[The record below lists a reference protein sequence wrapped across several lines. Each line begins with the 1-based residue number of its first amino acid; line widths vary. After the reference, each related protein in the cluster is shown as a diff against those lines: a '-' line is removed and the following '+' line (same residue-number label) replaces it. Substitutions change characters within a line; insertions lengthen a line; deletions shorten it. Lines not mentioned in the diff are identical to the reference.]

1 MKGPYERLKYDLRR
15 VWECPACKR
24 RERTAP
30 TITFRH
36 CGCQMKQ
43 MDGQAVVMKLVVDGV
58 EGLARRSARP
68 ASTAP
73 MAEANVEK
81 PAEAG
86 YQTTEISVEAD
97 PTMNRGAD
105 GAQAG

>member
-43 MDGQAVVMKLVVDGV
+43 TDGQAVVMKLVVDGV
-58 EGLARRSARP
+58 EGLARRSARS
-68 ASTAP
+68 ASNAP
-73 MAEANVEK
+73 MAEADVEK

-86 YQTTEISVEAD
+86 YESSNGAVVAD
-97 PTMNRGAD
+97 PGINPGAD
-105 GAQAG
+105 SGQAG